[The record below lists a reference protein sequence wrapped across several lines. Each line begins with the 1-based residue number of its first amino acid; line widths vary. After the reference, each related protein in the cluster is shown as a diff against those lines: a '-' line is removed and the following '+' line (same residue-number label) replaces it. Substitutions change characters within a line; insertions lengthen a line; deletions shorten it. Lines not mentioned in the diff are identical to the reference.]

1 MTTGLEQVKQ
11 DGQIP
16 RPPGT
21 ERAAT
26 LHKVAISRPKY
37 GPTWPIIVFRRSHEF
52 QLCVCVYVYYE
63 FSQFKTMSL
72 HLIIKKKKQALKNQ
86 MQCPR
91 NNSDKRATIVSRR
104 LDKKVQVLKVIS
116 QLVTIS

>member
-1 MTTGLEQVKQ
+1 
-11 DGQIP
+11 
-16 RPPGT
+16 
-21 ERAAT
+21 
-26 LHKVAISRPKY
+26 
-37 GPTWPIIVFRRSHEF
+37 
-52 QLCVCVYVYYE
+52 
-63 FSQFKTMSL
+63 MSL